1 MWKIAKIFPPAA
13 GFWNVLTP
21 FLNVSAHFE
30 VQIFFGLR
38 PKKILSKTR
47 GIIPRNSS
55 DVMFIICTGQCCYFG
70 FGEAGSGGGGG
81 FKELS

>member
-1 MWKIAKIFPPAA
+1 MSIKTRIYNSVILSESTIGIRGIPRDNPPCFRFVKNKGGLSRMWTIAKIFPPAA

-38 PKKILSKTR
+38 PKKIL
-47 GIIPRNSS
+47 
-55 DVMFIICTGQCCYFG
+55 
-70 FGEAGSGGGGG
+70 
-81 FKELS
+81 